1 MQRSRVE
8 GKGEVTRPWH
18 NGCFSLTESNATNRT
33 APTMAR
39 RFYNRI
45 RTGVAGWSYDDW
57 HGTVYPD
64 PKPSG
69 FDPLPY
75 LASYVDLIEI
85 NSTFY
90 RPPKPEYAE
99 RWVERVEP
107 YPDFRF
113 TAKLWRRF
121 THERSEVWTREDEQA
136 VIAGLEPLLEAG
148 RLDAL
153 LLQFPWS
160 FRNTEQSREWLED
173 VGRAFRRFP
182 LVVEV
187 RHQSWVDPAFFDWLA
202 RSGIGFVNIDQPQ
215 FSRSIPPSARST
227 SRVGYVRVHG
237 RNYQDWFRK
246 GAGRDARYDYR
257 YTPAELE
264 SWAER
269 AKEVARDE
277 EVETVD
283 VVFNNHYKA
292 QAVVNALEFRALIG
306 DPHVEAPPTLDRTYP
321 DAAERFDIPVVEHA

>member
-1 MQRSRVE
+1 
-8 GKGEVTRPWH
+8 
-18 NGCFSLTESNATNRT
+18 
-33 APTMAR
+33 MAR

-57 HGTVYPD
+57 HGTVYPSS
-64 PKPSG
+64 KPAG

-85 NSTFY
+85 NSSFY
-90 RPPKPEYAE
+90 RPPRPEYAE

-107 YPDFRF
+107 SPSFRF
-113 TAKLWRRF
+113 TAKMWRRF
-121 THERSEVWTREDEQA
+121 THERAEAWTRDEVRA
-136 VIAGLEPLLEAG
+136 VREGLAPLHEAE
-148 RLDAL
+148 RLDAI

-160 FRNTEQSREWLED
+160 FRNDETSWEWMLDVRE
-173 VGRAFRRFP
+173 AFRGLP

-187 RHQSWVDPAFFDWLA
+187 RHESWVDPTFFEWLA
-202 RSGIGFVNIDQPQ
+202 AEGVGFVNIDQPQ
-215 FSRSIPPSARST
+215 FSRSTSPSSRST
-227 SRVGYVRVHG
+227 SRIGYVRVHG

-257 YTPAELE
+257 YGPEELE
-264 SWAER
+264 AWAER

-283 VVFNNHYKA
+283 VVFNNHYRA
-292 QAVVNALEFRALIG
+292 QAVVNALEFRSVLG
-306 DPHVEAPPTLDRTYP
+306 DPHVEAPPTLAATYP
-321 DAAERFDIPVVEHA
+321 DAVERFGMDVVEHA